1 MTTDGGDFDALR
13 ELHEMVM
20 RHCNTYGAYQDEVT
34 ATLPFS
40 VLLQLTEAVERVYR
54 DREAVAAQVAALTAE
69 RDAADEL
76 RQQQHHAKSIVM
88 DSQQREI
95 VGLREQV
102 ETLTAER
109 DGLLT
114 DLIHFAQTN
123 HQAHHG
129 DHSGTW
135 LSCDRGSCPGLRR
148 AVSRAHSASTP
159 PAGAQGHQHD
169 WRPAGFTRHPTSG
182 GWMPTD
188 QCRVCGAERYP
199 YSPEVKAGAQEI
211 APEASEPMEQ
221 CEWCGRQ
228 YPRSEMNTMPW
239 PDDEHTRRICDRCVD
254 EPN

>member
-1 MTTDGGDFDALR
+1 MMETDGGAQAGIDEQSRETLSEMAEYYRHRWNAEICDAAL
-13 ELHEMVM
+13 
-20 RHCNTYGAYQDEVT
+20 ADEALAWVDG
-34 ATLPFS
+34 L
-40 VLLQLTEAVERVYR
+40 
-54 DREAVAAQVAALTAE
+54 AAQVAALTA
-69 RDAADEL
+69 A
-76 RQQQHHAKSIVM
+76 
-88 DSQQREI
+88 
-95 VGLREQV
+95 
-102 ETLTAER
+102 R

-148 AVSRAHSASTP
+148 AVSRARGATTP
-159 PAGAQGHQHD
+159 P
-169 WRPAGFTRHPTSG
+169 
-182 GWMPTD
+182 
-188 QCRVCGAERYP
+188 
-199 YSPEVKAGAQEI
+199 AGAQEI

>member
-1 MTTDGGDFDALR
+1 MTTDGGAQAVWTREHLRGALDVV
-13 ELHEMVM
+13 LHGGLYARNQAAEDILSE
-20 RHCNTYGAYQDEVT
+20 H
-34 ATLPFS
+34 
-40 VLLQLTEAVERVYR
+40 ERL
-54 DREAVAAQVAALTAE
+54 AAQVAA
-69 RDAADEL
+69 
-76 RQQQHHAKSIVM
+76 
-88 DSQQREI
+88 
-95 VGLREQV
+95 
-102 ETLTAER
+102 LTAER

-148 AVSRAHSASTP
+148 AVSRARGDTTP
-159 PAGAQGHQHD
+159 P
-169 WRPAGFTRHPTSG
+169 
-182 GWMPTD
+182 
-188 QCRVCGAERYP
+188 
-199 YSPEVKAGAQEI
+199 AGAQEI

>member
-1 MTTDGGDFDALR
+1 MMTDCGSRVGQPDSAQWISDDDLNCVEQAITI
-13 ELHEMVM
+13 
-20 RHCNTYGAYQDEVT
+20 
-34 ATLPFS
+34 
-40 VLLQLTEAVERVYR
+40 LQGWVEAA
-54 DREAVAAQVAALTAE
+54 DREHEIRLTAEHERDELTDRVAALTAE

-76 RQQQHHAKSIVM
+76 RQQQHRAKSIVM

-148 AVSRAHSASTP
+148 AVSRARGDTTP
-159 PAGAQGHQHD
+159 PAGAQEHEHD
-169 WRPAGFTRHPTSG
+169 WQPAGFTPHPASG
-182 GWMPTD
+182 GLMPTD
-188 QCRVCGAERYP
+188 QCRVCGAVRYP
-199 YSPEVKAGAQEI
+199 YSPDVQ
-211 APEASEPMEQ
+211 P
-221 CEWCGRQ
+221 
-228 YPRSEMNTMPW
+228 
-239 PDDEHTRRICDRCVD
+239 
-254 EPN
+254 